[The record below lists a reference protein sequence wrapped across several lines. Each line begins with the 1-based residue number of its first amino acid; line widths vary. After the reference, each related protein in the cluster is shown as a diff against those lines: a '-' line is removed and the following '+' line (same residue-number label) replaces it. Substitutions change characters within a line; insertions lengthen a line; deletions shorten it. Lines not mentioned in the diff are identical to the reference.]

1 MESKRATIPNTDNPS
16 PASKEKTRTVAFV
29 ALTPLRV
36 RLSIADGADKRKRG
50 GFEREEERS
59 EVCVSGWGVDR

>member
-1 MESKRATIPNTDNPS
+1 
-16 PASKEKTRTVAFV
+16 
-29 ALTPLRV
+29 LRV